1 VSDTKYRVTRGTIQ
15 IPVAQ
20 GGGSIEQ
27 GCLVPK
33 GVLDQK
39 DIERLLGRGILEA
52 IVVEAPS
59 EQTFEGSDEQPPA
72 GSQEPERE
80 PAVTRGKWNV
90 DPASIAEASLED
102 LLIRVNEIDPTV
114 DLAELDEES
123 ARALLSSEFQPV
135 FQEGVP
141 EATGEQ
147 VAEVARRVAESA
159 PDAGASE

>member
-1 VSDTKYRVTRGTIQ
+1 MSDTKYRVTRGTIQ
-15 IPVAQ
+15 IPVSQ

-27 GCLVPK
+27 GCVVPA
-33 GVLDQK
+33 GALDQK

-52 IVVEAPS
+52 IVIEDPR
-59 EQTFEGSDEQPPA
+59 EQSFEQDPGA
-72 GSQEPERE
+72 GQEPQRE
-80 PAVTRGKWNV
+80 PAVTKGKWNV
-90 DPASIAEASLED
+90 DPASIADASLED

-135 FQEGVP
+135 FQESVP

-147 VAEVARRVAESA
+147 VAEVARRVAEAA